1 MNDMEVLVDD
11 ESRDVV
17 VEDDT
22 TSSDDSGNRDQSTRF
37 LKQYPTSDRIL
48 YLSMKMR
55 LETTR

>member
-22 TSSDDSGNRDQSTRF
+22 TSSDGSGNRDQSTRF
-37 LKQYPTSDRIL
+37 LKQYPTSERIL
-48 YLSMKMR
+48 
-55 LETTR
+55 